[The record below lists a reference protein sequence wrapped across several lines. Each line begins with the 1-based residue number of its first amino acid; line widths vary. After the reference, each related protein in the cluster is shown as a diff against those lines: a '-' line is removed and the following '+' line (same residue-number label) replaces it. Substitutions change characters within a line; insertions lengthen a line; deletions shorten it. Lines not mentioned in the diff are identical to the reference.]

1 MLNSTM
7 PGEKYH
13 NGNDHLGHVNLSAG
27 PRESTSRSEA
37 NRFKILVEG
46 ISTCTVAHWY
56 FMPGLT
62 FHRYW
67 VRLAVASLMSGRKD
81 LRRALARAMDQKIN
95 PISLLEFDFAWRAV
109 SSHEPIQAYLDC
121 SSPWLFPAM
130 LLAKRLCHRASVLNS
145 DAAELEVIER
155 LAGGPGNRRIKP
167 AFEGLNEL
175 DLVGGESFDLVTSLS
190 WVARTADDVG
200 TVKLLWSALRPGG
213 MLLLSLPCTA
223 RRTEHQITISSALAN
238 EARTYDESM
247 LEDRIFAAI
256 GQPRRAVIYGESQPP
271 IGPSNYS
278 RANGKFSLNGYVD
291 MGRRWR
297 IYPAVRNLPGEGII
311 AMKFVK
317 PEVKEV
323 PRLTPECRTSL
334 VNGTID
340 ISGSDRTD

>member
-27 PRESTSRSEA
+27 RRDSSSRSEA

-67 VRLAVASLMSGRKD
+67 VRLAVASLMSGRRD

-213 MLLLSLPCTA
+213 MLLLSFPCTA
-223 RRTEHQITISSALAN
+223 RRTERPKISSALAN
-238 EARTYDESM
+238 ETKTYDESM

-256 GQPRRAVIYGESQPP
+256 GQPRRSVVYGESEPP
-271 IGPSNYS
+271 IGRTARLEPSRNFALTKYI
-278 RANGKFSLNGYVD
+278 D

-297 IYPAVRNLPGEGII
+297 GYSSVLHLSGGRII
-311 AMKFVK
+311 AIK
-317 PEVKEV
+317 
-323 PRLTPECRTSL
+323 L
-334 VNGTID
+334 V
-340 ISGSDRTD
+340 